1 VTSAALGALVCVC
14 ICPSSQSKSKARQSV
29 HQMPVVLSHTEHEF
43 LNAAFALLHGSDA
56 AHRTTQ
62 LSCGQAITKTFISG
76 AYLLQDK

>member
-1 VTSAALGALVCVC
+1 
-14 ICPSSQSKSKARQSV
+14 
-29 HQMPVVLSHTEHEF
+29 MPVVLSHTEHEF